1 MFIGLTRN
9 LFWMTISSESFI
21 TFLLVSFPRIAVG
34 CCRIFRFCS
43 WVGILFILF
52 SMGIKKILT
61 LNGLGF
67 FETSGIK
74 IKVFPQPAPHLSVQ
88 AGGSLPGHFPL
99 QPTWKEGKVPG
110 WETEEEGRY
119 YTKNSE
125 ILFQNKRKQ
134 TSFQYLQP
142 SHHRENPVTFWV
154 IY

>member
-1 MFIGLTRN
+1 MFICLTRN
-9 LFWMTISSESFI
+9 LLLNDNFI
-21 TFLLVSFPRIAVG
+21 WVFHH
-34 CCRIFRFCS
+34 IFTCILSQNCS
-43 WVGILFILF
+43 WVLQDFSILFLSWDLIYFIPRGNSENLDLKRF
-52 SMGIKKILT
+52 
-61 LNGLGF
+61 GF

-88 AGGSLPGHFPL
+88 AAGSSPGHFPL

-125 ILFQNKRKQ
+125 NLFQNKRKQ
-134 TSFQYLQP
+134 TSFQNLQP
-142 SHHRENPVTFWV
+142 HHRENPVPFWV